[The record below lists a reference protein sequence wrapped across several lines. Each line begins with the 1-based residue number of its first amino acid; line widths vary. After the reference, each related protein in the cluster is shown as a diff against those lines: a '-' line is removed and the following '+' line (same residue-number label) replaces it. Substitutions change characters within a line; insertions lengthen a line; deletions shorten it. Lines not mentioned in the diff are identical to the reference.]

1 MMKVTSSRP
10 RKVSS
15 RVVTRLS
22 SVRNGAGRD
31 RLLKPVPALDC
42 MSIWLVTK
50 DETCLRTDL
59 FLRNFVVEGVVERR
73 SHDEDIGFPEDRRHP
88 VLMVTSDQGLDQN
101 SPCTERR
108 FD

>member
-42 MSIWLVTK
+42 MSVWLVTK
-50 DETCLRTDL
+50 DETCLRPEL
-59 FLRNFVVEGVVERR
+59 FLRHFVVEVVVERR
-73 SHDEDIGFPEDRRHP
+73 AHDEALGVLADRRY
-88 VLMVTSDQGLDQN
+88 LGLLVQDRKSTRLN
-101 SPCTERR
+101 SSH
-108 FD
+108 